1 MIICFKTP
9 SETNW
14 YLIHIIF
21 YLHLEGSFV
30 RHKSL
35 DSATI
40 NTLSQSGGTEGS
52 GSDSTANQTLE
63 QLIAEKRRQAAE
75 KLQRH
80 RAAEQG
86 KSHKY

>member
-1 MIICFKTP
+1 M
-9 SETNW
+9 
-14 YLIHIIF
+14 
-21 YLHLEGSFV
+21 

-40 NTLSQSGGTEGS
+40 STLSQCGATEGS
-52 GSDSTANQTLE
+52 ASDSTANQTLE

-75 KLQRH
+75 ILQRH

-86 KSHKY
+86 KSHKYRYSSSYQGPF